1 MFEIGFLEMVLVA
14 IVALLVLGPDK
25 LPGAVRV
32 AGLYIGKIKRSMADV
47 RAEVERELG
56 ADEIRQTLHNERIM
70 AELAKKSGTSN
81 VKRPNQDQEAEAR
94 VATAETTATVE
105 PNTPASDTPQEPSS
119 TTTPD
124 DNSTPRT

>member
-70 AELAKKSGTSN
+70 AELAKKSASSN
-81 VKRPNQDQEAEAR
+81 VKRPASS
-94 VATAETTATVE
+94 AETETPVE
-105 PNTPASDTPQEPSS
+105 AAEPSTAAETS
-119 TTTPD
+119 QTADATTTHD
-124 DNSTPRT
+124 DSTPRT